1 MVVEQFL
8 PAFHYGDAIGNSTLR
23 YHRYLQG
30 IGVESRIIAMTA
42 DESIAH
48 LAIPF
53 DGYQDNPHSI
63 KILHFAVPSALT
75 DFFLQTGGKKA
86 MIYHNITPAH
96 FFVDFSDE
104 LVRFTNEGRKHLARL
119 SSCFDLSIADSGYN
133 ASELEKLNFTNVS
146 VFPITINLEEYAQ
159 PHSQPYQN
167 LLKDE
172 RKNIL
177 FVGRI
182 TPNKKIED
190 LIKMV
195 FFYKKYLSPSIRLIV
210 AGNSRTL
217 PKYFLALKDLAA
229 RFHLT
234 AEDVIF
240 TGHIPFDELLTL
252 YRLADVFVS
261 MSEHEGFCLP
271 LIESCIFQLPVVAFA
286 AGAVA
291 ETLAGAGIV
300 IHSKEVEYVAGVVEK
315 VINNASLREKLRKKS
330 QQRHERYK
338 KESDPALLHSL
349 LEENFQA
356 ND

>member
-23 YHRYLQG
+23 FHNFLQG
-30 IGVESRIIAMTA
+30 VGVTSRIISMSA
-42 DESIAH
+42 DEEIDH
-48 LAIPF
+48 LTIPF
-53 DGYQDNPHSI
+53 DKYQPDSQSI
-63 KILHFAVPSALT
+63 KILHFAIPSALT
-75 DFFLQTGGKKA
+75 DFFLGAGGKRVI
-86 MIYHNITPAH
+86 IYHNITPAQ
-96 FFVDFSDE
+96 FFVDFSDD
-104 LVRFTNEGRKHLARL
+104 LVRFTNEGRNHLARL
-119 SSCFDLSIADSGYN
+119 NGCFDLSIADSLYN
-133 ASELEKLNFTNVS
+133 ARELEKLNFKNVS
-146 VFPITINLEEYAQ
+146 VFPITINLDEYAQ
-159 PHSQPYQN
+159 PSSEPYFN

-195 FFYKKYLSPSIRLIV
+195 FFYKKYLSPSIRLII
-210 AGNSRTL
+210 AGNAKTL
-217 PKYFLALKDLAA
+217 PRYFLALKDLAA

-234 AEDVIF
+234 SEDVFF
-240 TGHIPFDELLTL
+240 TKHIPFRELLTL

-271 LIESCIFQLPVVAFA
+271 LIESCLFDLPVVAFQ

-300 IHSKEVEYVAGVVEK
+300 VNRKDVEYLAGIVEN
-315 VINNASLREKLRKKS
+315 VINNSVLRDNLKQKCRLRRES
-330 QQRHERYK
+330 YQR
-338 KESDPALLHSL
+338 ESDPAILLSL
-349 LEENFQA
+349 LKKNFKEN
-356 ND
+356 D

>member
-1 MVVEQFL
+1 
-8 PAFHYGDAIGNSTLR
+8 
-23 YHRYLQG
+23 
-30 IGVESRIIAMTA
+30 
-42 DESIAH
+42 
-48 LAIPF
+48 
-53 DGYQDNPHSI
+53 
-63 KILHFAVPSALT
+63 
-75 DFFLQTGGKKA
+75 

-96 FFVDFSDE
+96 FFVDFSED
-104 LVRFTNEGRKHLARL
+104 LVRFTHEGRNHLERL
-119 SSCFDLSIADSGYN
+119 NHCFDLAIADSKYN
-133 ASELEKLNFTNVS
+133 AAELETLDFKNVS
-146 VFPITINLEEYAQ
+146 VFPITINPEEYAQ
-159 PHSQPYQN
+159 PDSEPYRN
-167 LLKDE
+167 LVRDE

-210 AGNSRTL
+210 AGNTATL

-234 AEDVIF
+234 AEDVVF

-271 LIESCIFQLPVVAFA
+271 LIESCFFQLPVVAFG

-291 ETLAGAGIV
+291 ETLAGAGLV
-300 IHSKEVEYVAGVVEK
+300 IHRKQVEYVAGVVEK
-315 VINNASLREKLRKKS
+315 VINSLPLREKLIDKCR
-330 QQRHERYK
+330 ERCESYK
-338 KESDPALLHSL
+338 QESDPALLYSMLKKDESGH
-349 LEENFQA
+349 
-356 ND
+356 